1 MGRQKDQTPNHES
14 KSCAV
19 CGREIEWRKKW
30 EKNWA
35 DVKYCSDRCRSAR
48 STKDTYEAD
57 ILGILATRAHD
68 KTMCPSEVLSEAD
81 KQKPE
86 MMEKVREAARRLVAK
101 GSIEIVQGGKPV
113 DPSAFRGPIRL
124 RLVRK

>member
-1 MGRQKDQTPNHES
+1 MANKRESGTPEP

-35 DVKYCSDRCRSAR
+35 EVKYCSDRCRSQR
-48 STKDTYEAD
+48 SVKNTYEAD
-57 ILGILATRAHD
+57 ILRILSTRAHD
-68 KTMCPSEVLSEAD
+68 KTMCPSEVLGDAD

-86 MMEKVREAARRLVAK
+86 TMEQVREAARRLVAK

-124 RLVRK
+124 RLKR